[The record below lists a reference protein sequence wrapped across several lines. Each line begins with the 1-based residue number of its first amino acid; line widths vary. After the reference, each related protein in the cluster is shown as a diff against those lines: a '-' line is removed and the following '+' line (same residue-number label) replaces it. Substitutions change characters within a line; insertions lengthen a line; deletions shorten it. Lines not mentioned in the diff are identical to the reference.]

1 MFDRLGR
8 SEGRQAH
15 SLLSAHS
22 PAASRS
28 PSRAPG
34 RQPPGR
40 PPGPKLA
47 GPPAPSG
54 APGTAPGGRGHRPV
68 ALVTGA
74 SSGIGTAVAEQ
85 LAAEGGWRLL
95 LSGRDED
102 RLARIATRTGGVP
115 LAADL
120 SDPRARA
127 RLAEEALA
135 HSGRVDALV
144 AGAGIG
150 WAGPFTTMPAQDIDD
165 VLAVNLNATLHLV
178 RLLLPGMVRQR
189 SGRLVLIGSLA
200 GSVGVRGEAVYAA
213 TKAGLTAFADSLR
226 YELAP
231 SGVRVSMVLPGVVDT
246 PFFQRR
252 GAPYHRDRPRP
263 VPAGHVAGAVCRAL
277 RTGRPNAYVPSW
289 LALPAWLH
297 GAAPGLFRTLAQ
309 RFG

>member
-8 SEGRQAH
+8 SDRRHTHPLLRTRLPRTASGLPVGPSARMYALGQAH
-15 SLLSAHS
+15 
-22 PAASRS
+22 P
-28 PSRAPG
+28 PERA
-34 RQPPGR
+34 R
-40 PPGPKLA
+40 PHPRGDA
-47 GPPAPSG
+47 DAPC
-54 APGTAPGGRGHRPV
+54 HRPV

-85 LAAEGGWRLL
+85 LAADGGWRLL
-95 LSGRDED
+95 LNGRDPH
-102 RLARIATRTGGVP
+102 RLGQVAGRTGGVP

-120 SDPRARA
+120 ADPRART
-127 RLAEEALA
+127 RLAEEALV

-150 WAGPFTTMPAQDIDD
+150 WAGSFTAMPAQDIDD
-165 VLAVNLNATLHLV
+165 VLTLNLNATLHLV
-178 RLLLPGMVRQR
+178 RLLLPGMVERGC
-189 SGRLVLIGSLA
+189 GRVVLIGSMA

-213 TKAGLTAFADSLR
+213 TKAGLTTFADSLR

-231 SGVRVSMVLPGVVDT
+231 SGVRVSMVMPGVVDT

-263 VPAGHVAGAVCRAL
+263 VPAGSVARAVCRAL
-277 RTGRPNAYVPSW
+277 HTGRPNAYVPSW
-289 LALPAWLH
+289 MAMPAWLH
-297 GAAPGLFRTLAQ
+297 GTAPGVFRSLAQ

>member
-1 MFDRLGR
+1 MAGAPL
-8 SEGRQAH
+8 
-15 SLLSAHS
+15 S
-22 PAASRS
+22 PAGTPRRREDPRGPAGQAS
-28 PSRAPG
+28 AP
-34 RQPPGR
+34 R
-40 PPGPKLA
+40 PGPED
-47 GPPAPSG
+47 
-54 APGTAPGGRGHRPV
+54 GGRGRRPV

-74 SSGIGTAVAEQ
+74 SSGIGAAVAER

-95 LSGRDED
+95 LNGRDER
-102 RLARIATRTGGVP
+102 RLAQVATRTGGVP

-120 SDPRARA
+120 SDARARE

-150 WAGPFTTMPAQDIDD
+150 WAGTFAAMPAEDIDD

-178 RLLLPGMVRQR
+178 RLLLPGMVDRR
-189 SGRLVLIGSLA
+189 CGRVVLIGSMA

-231 SGVRVSMVLPGVVDT
+231 SRVRVSMVLPGVVDT

-263 VPAGHVAGAVCRAL
+263 VPPDDVAEAVFRAL

-289 LALPAWLH
+289 MAVPAWLH
-297 GAAPGLFRTLAQ
+297 GAVPGLFRSLAQ

>member
-8 SEGRQAH
+8 SDRRLAH
-15 SLLSAHS
+15 PLL
-22 PAASRS
+22 
-28 PSRAPG
+28 RAPSVRRPLRRHPAG
-34 RQPPGR
+34 QLSVSARAR
-40 PPGPKLA
+40 PPERTRAEPRAEA
-47 GPPAPSG
+47 GQHV
-54 APGTAPGGRGHRPV
+54 HRPV

-74 SSGIGTAVAEQ
+74 SSGIGAAVAEQ
-85 LAAEGGWRLL
+85 LAASGNWRLL
-95 LSGRDED
+95 LNGRDEG
-102 RLARIATRTGGVP
+102 RLAEVALRTGGVP

-120 SDPRARA
+120 TDPRARA
-127 RLAEEALA
+127 RVAEEALV

-150 WAGPFTTMPAQDIDD
+150 WAGSFTAMPPEDIDD
-165 VLAVNLNATLHLV
+165 VLAVNLNATLHMV
-178 RLLLPGMVRQR
+178 RLLLPGMVDQ
-189 SGRLVLIGSLA
+189 GRGRVVLIGSMA

-226 YELAP
+226 YELAS

-252 GAPYHRDRPRP
+252 GAPYRRDRPRP
-263 VPAGHVAGAVCRAL
+263 VPAVHVAEAVCRAL

-289 LALPAWLH
+289 MAMPAWLH
-297 GAAPGLFRTLAQ
+297 GTAPGVFRSLAR